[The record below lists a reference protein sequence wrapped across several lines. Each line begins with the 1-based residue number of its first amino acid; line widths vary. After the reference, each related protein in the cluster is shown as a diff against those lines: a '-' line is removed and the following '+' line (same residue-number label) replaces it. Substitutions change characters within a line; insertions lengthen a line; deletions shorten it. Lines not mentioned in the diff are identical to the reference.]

1 MIVVTPLYSKNIL
14 LALYEA
20 DMRIRV
26 ATRDDQYRKSAAI
39 VSGIYK

>member
-1 MIVVTPLYSKNIL
+1 MVTTLYSRNIS

-39 VSGIYK
+39 VPRIYK